1 MGLHDQNQ
9 SSQDALRKLREG
21 ASHSRVAQEIAQRD
35 YAKAQAEADK
45 WEQEYQLALKGS
57 NQDLIRKAKFQKE
70 RYQVIASR
78 LKTLVE
84 EQQLQVDA
92 IQSSLASW
100 EKKVS
105 EAEKEVLCS
114 KPQINGTIS
123 DFESIKNKFL
133 EIEPYAQEVSHIFI
147 NSEDVDEEL
156 QRLKKEMLLPRK
168 PQNIAIDKKDSKVIL
183 LEAIG
188 ETKEAI
194 QSAILNQEC
203 IQEIYEKA
211 QEEAK
216 YWKDKAYIALKN
228 HDDNLALEAILSKIV
243 HSKIVLTLQTQLQ
256 QHEAT
261 VILLG
266 KNLIA
271 LENFKKTLGNDTKL

>member
-1 MGLHDQNQ
+1 MGLYDQNQ

-21 ASHSRVAQEIAQRD
+21 ASYSRAAQEIAERD

-57 NQDLIRKAKFQKE
+57 NQDLISQAKFQKE
-70 RYQVIASR
+70 RYQAIASR
-78 LKTLVE
+78 LKKLVG
-84 EQQLQVDA
+84 EQQPQVDA
-92 IQSSLASW
+92 IKSSLKSW
-100 EKKVS
+100 EQKVS

-114 KPQINGTIS
+114 KPQINDTIS
-123 DFESIKNKFL
+123 DFESLKNKFL
-133 EIEPYAQEVSHIFI
+133 EIEPYAQEVSHVFI

-168 PQNIAIDKKDSKVIL
+168 HQNIAIDKKDSKVIL

-194 QSAILNQEC
+194 ESAILNQEC

-243 HSKIVLTLQTQLQ
+243 HSKIVLILQTQLQ